1 MDRAVM
7 FLIAGICVYYLL
19 PPNERCLLGKY
30 SSLLLPTFFKI
41 FQPSFNG
48 KFQPLRKKCERHRD
62 KSKPREIHNVVNIFG
77 FSEKFVIPL
86 MRLSGAQ

>member
-1 MDRAVM
+1 M

-41 FQPSFNG
+41 FQPSLNG
-48 KFQPLRKKCERHRD
+48 KFQPVRKKFERHRD
-62 KSKPREIHNVVNIFG
+62 QSKPREIHNVANIFG
-77 FSEKFVIPL
+77 FSEKFVML
-86 MRLSGAQ
+86 AFRADH

>member
-41 FQPSFNG
+41 FQPSLNG
-48 KFQPLRKKCERHRD
+48 KFLERHRD
-62 KSKPREIHNVVNIFG
+62 QSKPREIHNVANIFG
-77 FSEKFVIPL
+77 FSEKFVMPL
-86 MRLSGAQ
+86 MRLSGAR

>member
-30 SSLLLPTFFKI
+30 LHLAVANVFQDFSAQLEWKI
-41 FQPSFNG
+41 SAA
-48 KFQPLRKKCERHRD
+48 E
-62 KSKPREIHNVVNIFG
+62 
-77 FSEKFVIPL
+77 EKV
-86 MRLSGAQ
+86 